1 MPIGVGHCF
10 AIFFVVID
18 VGANI
23 FASMS
28 MTWFVLGETGQ
39 GEELVLFSPV
49 MIFIPL
55 SERNMII
62 FGEKWRIAKE
72 KRKKNAE

>member
-23 FASMS
+23 FAR
-28 MTWFVLGETGQ
+28 TWFVLGETGQ

-62 FGEKWRIAKE
+62 FGEKWRIAKG

>member
-39 GEELVLFSPV
+39 QRGISMILSHLFGYRRETDFVQTGQLEEVRKGE
-49 MIFIPL
+49 
-55 SERNMII
+55 
-62 FGEKWRIAKE
+62 AKCSTF
-72 KRKKNAE
+72 